1 MGLLWIF
8 LLITYALP
16 KADGWSLS
24 WFKNRIVKT
33 TKPVPDDIDDVLEY
47 DVIIVGAGASGMFA
61 SGTSTMLGSKTL
73 LLDFGVKEDK
83 NRLNG
88 NIGGDCT
95 NAACVPSKAVRS
107 LARMAAIGAPSPIR
121 NSTKSWLL
129 SAREHATITVNKVRF
144 RESPSAMVARNKNLD
159 IGLLSD
165 GNFVNSHEMDLD
177 ITEFFSSTKPI
188 ICVPRKIR
196 ARGKKFILATGA
208 SPVVPEKLQKEAEQA
223 ALHLYTYRTLLR
235 PGLESNDAIWNHSS
249 NTTNNTIVQKKI
261 VVAGGGATACEL
273 TQSLA
278 RLSADQNVEIH
289 LVAPVLLPKD
299 DVTLQNAALQI
310 LSAQDNVHFHLGNRV
325 EAVLPDIG
333 IRLSD
338 GSTIHDAE
346 ALLLC
351 IGRRPQLES
360 LQLENAGIAYDKNRG
375 VLVHPSTLRSIS
387 SKHVYACGDC
397 ASAVNKKPN
406 GRTATQ
412 AAWTGYHAASNA
424 ILPKLLTLGSKSVQ
438 NTVPRVVYTD
448 PELASVGLSLSECI
462 QQHGLGGFD
471 RLTVGES
478 GTDRSDMESL
488 ERPTAGMG
496 FIEIRATKLD
506 GRILGMCAC
515 GPSASELAN
524 EMSVVI
530 QNRLTV
536 RDVAK
541 SLHSYPSHGYL
552 MHRVAL
558 SLALNNIWGY
568 LEACG
573 PVGGLIARPGR
584 MISKIIGLSR
594 RRPDWTTR
602 NKHASLASQ
611 SVIVREGEH
620 NTTYLPR
627 NHTILR
633 IVSKLDLYMK
643 EDVEGDTLPKAENL

>member
-8 LLITYALP
+8 LLITYAFP
-16 KADGWSLS
+16 EADGWSLP
-24 WFKNRIVKT
+24 WFKNRIIKT
-33 TKPVPDDIDDVLEY
+33 TKPVLDHNDDVLEY
-47 DVIIVGAGASGMFA
+47 DVIIVGAEASGMFA
-61 SGTSTMLGSKTL
+61 SGTATMLGAKTL

-83 NRLNG
+83 SRLNG

-107 LARMAAIGAPSPIR
+107 LARMAAVGAPSPIR

-129 SAREHATITVNKVRF
+129 SAREHATITVNKVRV
-144 RESPSAMVARNKNLD
+144 RESPSAVVARNKNLD

-188 ICVPRKIR
+188 ICAPRKIR

-223 ALHLYTYRTLLR
+223 GLHLYTYRTLLR

-289 LVAPVLLPKD
+289 LVAPGLLPKD

-346 ALLLC
+346 ALLLF
-351 IGRRPQLES
+351 
-360 LQLENAGIAYDKNRG
+360 
-375 VLVHPSTLRSIS
+375 
-387 SKHVYACGDC
+387 
-397 ASAVNKKPN
+397 NKKPN

-424 ILPKLLTLGSKSVQ
+424 ILPKLLTLRSKSVQ

-530 QNRLTV
+530 QNRLTA

-602 NKHASLASQ
+602 NRHASLASQ

-620 NTTYLPR
+620 NTTYLPM